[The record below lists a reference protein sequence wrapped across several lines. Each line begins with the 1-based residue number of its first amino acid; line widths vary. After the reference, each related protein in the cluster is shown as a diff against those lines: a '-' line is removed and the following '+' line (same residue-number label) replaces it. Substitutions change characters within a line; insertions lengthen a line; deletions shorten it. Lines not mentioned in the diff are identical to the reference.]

1 MVDQPR
7 VSHGEPHF
15 GNGMRPLAHLCNL
28 FFLAVVQGMSA
39 EVSDGQHQALTANG
53 IRGLNG
59 EPHASNDNVIRSEF
73 AEAADAEAASTS
85 EETTSSFHW
94 TAKSAVLSV
103 VLFVVAGVCEI
114 GGGWM
119 VWKAIREGKQFWWA
133 IIGSAILIAYG
144 FIPTLQPTS
153 SFGRVYAVYGG
164 FFIILSFLWGWAFDG
179 DRPDTGDA
187 VGGAISLVGVL
198 LILFWP
204 R

>member
-1 MVDQPR
+1 
-7 VSHGEPHF
+7 
-15 GNGMRPLAHLCNL
+15 MRTPSYLSGL
-28 FFLAVVQGMSA
+28 FFIAVVHGMSSEA
-39 EVSDGQHQALTANG
+39 SDGQSQALTAKG
-53 IRGLNG
+53 IRGLDG
-59 EPHASNDNVIRSEF
+59 ELRSSSDLIMSESS
-73 AEAADAEAASTS
+73 EAADGETSTT
-85 EETTSSFHW
+85 EETTSSFQW

-133 IIGSAILIAYG
+133 IIGSLILIAYG

-153 SFGRVYAVYGG
+153 SFGRIYAVYGG

-179 DRPDTGDA
+179 DRPDLGDA
-187 VGGAISLVGVL
+187 IGGGISLVGVL

>member
-1 MVDQPR
+1 M
-7 VSHGEPHF
+7 
-15 GNGMRPLAHLCNL
+15 
-28 FFLAVVQGMSA
+28 MSTEA
-39 EVSDGQHQALTANG
+39 SDGQRQALTASG
-53 IRGLNG
+53 IRVLD
-59 EPHASNDNVIRSEF
+59 DNVVEPGNSRISNTVMLESGS
-73 AEAADAEAASTS
+73 EAADAESS
-85 EETTSSFHW
+85 DEPTSSSFQW
-94 TAKSAVLSV
+94 TAKSAVLAV

-133 IIGSAILIAYG
+133 IIGSLILVAYG

-164 FFIILSFLWGWAFDG
+164 FFIVLSFLWGWAFDG
-179 DRPDTGDA
+179 DRPDLGDA

-198 LILFWP
+198 VILFWP

>member
-1 MVDQPR
+1 MRPR
-7 VSHGEPHF
+7 SVLFIIAVAHGMSTEASD
-15 GNGMRPLAHLCNL
+15 GQRQALTVNGMREL
-28 FFLAVVQGMSA
+28 
-39 EVSDGQHQALTANG
+39 D
-53 IRGLNG
+53 G
-59 EPHASNDNVIRSEF
+59 EPRRTSSDVVLSESR
-73 AEAADAEAASTS
+73 EAADAETSTT
-85 EETTSSFHW
+85 EDTESSFQW

-133 IIGSAILIAYG
+133 IVGSLILIAYG

-153 SFGRVYAVYGG
+153 SFGRIYAVYGG

-179 DRPDTGDA
+179 DRPDLGDS
-187 VGGAISLVGVL
+187 VGCAISLVGVL